1 MTSTQ
6 LAQMYESTSDAVKAV
21 ILAEIVKAIHSCDS
35 SAWNGAAVSV
45 TGQNGIKAATKM
57 PNTVLAIGLQYGRQ
71 TGALSTHKHDTAYV
85 AAAAG
90 YVLLPYSDNN
100 RDYYV
105 ACVALRTN

>member
-6 LAQMYESTSDAVKAV
+6 LAQLYESTSDAVKAAV
-21 ILAEIVKAIHSCDS
+21 LAEIVKAMHSCDS

-45 TGQNGIKAATKM
+45 TGSNGIKAATKM
-57 PNTVLAIGLQYGRQ
+57 NNTVLAIGLQYGRQ
-71 TGALSTHKHDTAYV
+71 TGVLSTHKHDTAYL

-100 RDYYV
+100 RDYY
-105 ACVALRTN
+105 ATCVALRP